1 MAKYQVIRAWYGKKV
16 GDIVEIKG
24 KPHRALAS
32 HVRPLSGQMAEAA
45 ELVTGDTQPSTDIDL
60 TDKAAI
66 VKELKRLKIDHDGRD
81 SPEKLAALLPR

>member
-60 TDKAAI
+60 TDKDAVMA
-66 VKELKRLKIDHDGRD
+66 ELKARGIKYDGRKSVD
-81 SPEKLAALLPR
+81 ELAELLK